1 MMKFERKASVD
12 PNSVAD
18 RLLSY
23 LHRQKAIPAKV
34 PTGETELKEVP
45 SKMRRIHYVL
55 YTCGSE
61 LIKEMPTCGITTE
74 IFSL

>member
-1 MMKFERKASVD
+1 
-12 PNSVAD
+12 
-18 RLLSY
+18 
-23 LHRQKAIPAKV
+23 
-34 PTGETELKEVP
+34 
-45 SKMRRIHYVL
+45 MRRIHYVP